1 MIPRA
6 FCLVNAFSLQFAMLC
21 IAWRNSLKLSH
32 HYKIQSKKGDDS
44 MDDLSFEI
52 GKNIRKYRKLKG
64 LTIERLAEVL
74 ETETNYLGQCERGE
88 RRFSLDKLIDLIEY
102 FGITANDIIP
112 VQNREEKKNREKNIY
127 LQEINEILESCSDN
141 QLAVVLNILKESVPF
156 LKE

>member
-1 MIPRA
+1 
-6 FCLVNAFSLQFAMLC
+6 ML
-21 IAWRNSLKLSH
+21 
-32 HYKIQSKKGDDS
+32 SKKGDDI

-64 LTIERLAEVL
+64 LTLERLAEVL

-112 VQNREEKKNREKNIY
+112 VQSNELKRSNEKNIY
-127 LQEINEILESCSDN
+127 LREINEILDGCSDN
-141 QLAVVLNILKESVPF
+141 QLAVILNILKESVPF

>member
-1 MIPRA
+1 
-6 FCLVNAFSLQFAMLC
+6 
-21 IAWRNSLKLSH
+21 
-32 HYKIQSKKGDDS
+32 
-44 MDDLSFEI
+44 MDNLSFEI

-64 LTIERLAEVL
+64 LTLEKLADVL

-88 RRFSLDKLIDLIEY
+88 RRFSLDKIIDLIEY

-112 VQNREEKKNREKNIY
+112 APPNTEDNRNKEKNVY
-127 LQEINEILESCSDN
+127 LNEINELLNTCSDN